1 MEKNEKGEKGENR
14 NAAHYRSSPGHK
26 PLSNK
31 ILRLRR
37 E

>member
-14 NAAHYRSSPGHK
+14 NAAHYPSSPGHK
-26 PLSNK
+26 PLPNK
-31 ILRLRR
+31 IPQLRR